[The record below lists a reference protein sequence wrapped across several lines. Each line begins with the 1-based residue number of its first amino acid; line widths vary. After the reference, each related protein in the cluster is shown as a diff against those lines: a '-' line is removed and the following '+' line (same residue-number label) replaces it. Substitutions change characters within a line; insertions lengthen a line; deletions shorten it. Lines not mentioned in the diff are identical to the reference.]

1 MTLYLEAKAGN
12 PAAIL
17 SLSDR
22 TRKLALELDPD
33 AFHSRALR
41 WLDGNS
47 SATERPVGAPILL
60 DDTQGDGVFGW
71 IRIGPSFFEG
81 GEAAVNLQNSA
92 VAVLLAMEETL
103 GTQNDEGCAPRIFL
117 PPSIDSASIV
127 GSSHALPTLLAWLEY
142 RLQLCPALHPRDA
155 AGKWIS
161 TGGWNNEK
169 KCFEGVDAEGLVRKA
184 KLALSRGYDT
194 LLVIKGQK
202 GLDALPEGTSTIE
215 IPPDPADAFMSILE
229 QDGMRKCALRVSSSI
244 NHLITI
250 KKLSLHRGSIARDKL
265 LPPTVKYVATT
276 EESIP
281 PEARVLALSL
291 LSFHATHKGNTDK
304 AYRYMKEVR
313 RLKPA
318 CRFNCE
324 KSEQWITNEMPGEFA
339 MVLTDLIRW
348 DDEEWQKLHK
358 ELDTRIGDSKK
369 WLISSQ
375 FNLLT
380 LANSLSY
387 RPLFRARLESGEKA
401 NASLSEAFN
410 LRFLCDDNFREI
422 FKSVFMR
429 GRERDSSPMRQ
440 RNALAEV
447 AWQARRTD
455 NKLLTQKCLEAC
467 TNLKQL
473 QDELNFTN
481 DPRFDSL
488 GDWTIATLEDRHDD
502 ADAILRKTTGNQ
514 CYLFP
519 SYADRW
525 LVERALAY
533 RKETTAEA
541 ELTDISLNLLAFQVE
556 IEKENQVGKVEKN
569 NNEEWTPLLE
579 LLAQRTAAVLTL
591 HERDTPP
598 PRWDPDELRRHLAE
612 PEKLQLWEP
621 LIQFGTRVLGD
632 GDPRGFIDRCLY

>member
-1 MTLYLEAKAGN
+1 
-12 PAAIL
+12 
-17 SLSDR
+17 
-22 TRKLALELDPD
+22 
-33 AFHSRALR
+33 
-41 WLDGNS
+41 
-47 SATERPVGAPILL
+47 LL

-71 IRIGPSFFEG
+71 IRLIHSDFQVS
-81 GEAAVNLQNSA
+81 EAAVNLQNSA

-127 GSSHALPTLLAWLEY
+127 GSSHALPTMLAWLEY
-142 RLQLCPALHPRDA
+142 RLQLCPALDHRDA

-161 TGGWNNEK
+161 TGGWNKEK

-202 GLDALPEGTSTIE
+202 GLAALPEGMSTIE

-229 QDGMRKCALRVSSSI
+229 QDGMRECALRVSSSI

-250 KKLSLHRGSIARDKL
+250 KKLSLHRGSIAREKP

-304 AYRYMKEVR
+304 AYRYMEEVR

-318 CRFNCE
+318 CKFNCD
-324 KSEQWITNEMPGEFA
+324 KSEQWITNEMPGEYA
-339 MVLTDLIRW
+339 MVLTDLILW
-348 DDEEWQKLHK
+348 DDEEWQNLHQ
-358 ELDTRIGDSKK
+358 ELENRIGASKS
-369 WLISSQ
+369 WLISRK
-375 FNLLT
+375 FDLMT

-387 RPLFRARLESGEKA
+387 RPLFRARLESGDKA
-401 NASLSEAFN
+401 IASLTEAFE
-410 LRFLCDDNFREI
+410 LRVLLHESFRKI
-422 FKSVFMR
+422 FESVIKR
-429 GRERDSSPMRQ
+429 GRERDSSPLRQ

-447 AWQARRTD
+447 AWQAWRTD
-455 NKLLTQKCLEAC
+455 NKLLTQKCLESC
-467 TNLKQL
+467 THLKQL
-473 QDELNFTN
+473 QDELNFTS
-481 DPRFDSL
+481 DPLFDPA
-488 GDWTIATLEDRHDD
+488 GDWTIATLENRHDD
-502 ADAILRKTTGNQ
+502 ADAILRKATENQ
-514 CYLFP
+514 TYLF
-519 SYADRW
+519 YANRE

-533 RKETTAEA
+533 RKETTAES
-541 ELTDISLNLLAFQVE
+541 ELTAISLDLLAFQVE
-556 IEKENQVGKVEKN
+556 KEKENQVGKIEKN

-598 PRWDPDELRRHLAE
+598 PRWDPDELRGHLAD
-612 PEKLQLWEP
+612 PEKIQIWDP
-621 LIQFGTRVLGD
+621 LIQFGTRVIGD
-632 GDPRGFIDRCLY
+632 GDPRGIIDRCLY